1 MAIIGIDLGT
11 TNSLGAVYREDSVEL
26 IPNSFGSFLTP
37 SVVSLMED
45 GTIVTGEIAKE
56 RLITH
61 PESTA
66 ASFKKEMGTN
76 TKISLGK
83 REFLPEELSSF
94 IIRSILEDA
103 ERYLGEPVEEAVI
116 SVPAYFHDKQRVA
129 TKRAGALAGIKVQ
142 RIINEPSAAAL
153 ASYFDTEEEQLF
165 LVFDF
170 GGGTLDVSIIECFD
184 TMVEILS
191 VSGDNHLGG
200 DDFHQIMLENFLK
213 EHGVYREN
221 LSSTEEAVILK
232 QAELCKKALTE
243 QETATM
249 TAVINGNTYQSV
261 YDNQRLM
268 EESASILMR
277 IKKVLTHALRDGN
290 FNVHDINMVV
300 MVGGSSKMPLIQS
313 YIQHLFKKAPVVTRN
328 CDEIVAR
335 GVGLVCGVKERNEY
349 IKDYVLTDICPFTLG
364 TSICNHS
371 DPEQPY
377 MAPIVERNSTLPC
390 SKVKRFYTSYD
401 FQTKLDID
409 ILQGEKT
416 YTKDNLLLGKVDVR
430 VSRKRKGEESVDIR
444 FTYDI
449 NGILIVDI
457 TIVSSGQKITKVIS
471 ETMDE
476 EDMRQKIEELAKLKI
491 HPKDISENKYV
502 LEKLQAL
509 YEEAPLSIRE
519 QIQNFIRYFDYLL
532 AQQNMRQIRKYRQ
545 YLEHVIDQLE
555 NYDPFGDLFTMD
567 EYEEEEDDW
576 LDEEEDEED
585 DDFIGEGGHKKW
597 TS

>member
-1 MAIIGIDLGT
+1 M
-11 TNSLGAVYREDSVEL
+11 Y
-26 IPNSFGSFLTP
+26 
-37 SVVSLMED
+37 
-45 GTIVTGEIAKE
+45 
-56 RLITH
+56 
-61 PESTA
+61 
-66 ASFKKEMGTN
+66 
-76 TKISLGK
+76 K
-83 REFLPEELSSF
+83 R
-94 IIRSILEDA
+94 
-103 ERYLGEPVEEAVI
+103 
-116 SVPAYFHDKQRVA
+116 Q
-129 TKRAGALAGIKVQ
+129 
-142 RIINEPSAAAL
+142 
-153 ASYFDTEEEQLF
+153 
-165 LVFDF
+165 
-170 GGGTLDVSIIECFD
+170 
-184 TMVEILS
+184 
-191 VSGDNHLGG
+191 
-200 DDFHQIMLENFLK
+200 

-430 VSRKRKGEESVDIR
+430 VPRKRKGEESVDIR

-509 YEEAPLSIRE
+509 YEEVPLSIRE

>member
-1 MAIIGIDLGT
+1 
-11 TNSLGAVYREDSVEL
+11 
-26 IPNSFGSFLTP
+26 
-37 SVVSLMED
+37 
-45 GTIVTGEIAKE
+45 
-56 RLITH
+56 
-61 PESTA
+61 
-66 ASFKKEMGTN
+66 
-76 TKISLGK
+76 
-83 REFLPEELSSF
+83 
-94 IIRSILEDA
+94 
-103 ERYLGEPVEEAVI
+103 
-116 SVPAYFHDKQRVA
+116 
-129 TKRAGALAGIKVQ
+129 
-142 RIINEPSAAAL
+142 
-153 ASYFDTEEEQLF
+153 
-165 LVFDF
+165 
-170 GGGTLDVSIIECFD
+170 
-184 TMVEILS
+184 MVEILS

-213 EHGVYREN
+213 EHGIYREN
-221 LSSTEEAVILK
+221 LTSTEEAVILK
-232 QAELCKKALTE
+232 QAELCKRALTE

-313 YIQHLFKKAPVVTRN
+313 YIQHLFKKAPVVTMN

-335 GVGLVCGVKERNEY
+335 GVGLVCGVKERNES

-364 TSICNHS
+364 TSICNHA
-371 DPEQPY
+371 DPDQPY

-390 SKVKRFYTSYD
+390 SKVKRFWTSYD
-401 FQTKLDID
+401 FQTELEID

-416 YTKDNLLLGKVDVR
+416 YAKDNVSLGKVDVR
-430 VSRKRKGEESVDIR
+430 VPRKRKGEESVDIR

-457 TIVSSGQKITKVIS
+457 TVVSSGQKITKVIS

-509 YEEAPLSIRE
+509 YEEAPLSVRE
-519 QIQNFIRYFDYLL
+519 QIQSFIRYFDYLL
-532 AQQNMRQIRKYRQ
+532 TQQNMRQIRKYRQ

-555 NYDPFGDLFTMD
+555 NYDPFGDFFTMD
-567 EYEEEEDDW
+567 EYEEDDDDW
-576 LDEEEDEED
+576 LNEEEEED
-585 DDFIGEGGHKKW
+585 DDFIGEGSRKKW
-597 TS
+597 TN

>member
-1 MAIIGIDLGT
+1 
-11 TNSLGAVYREDSVEL
+11 
-26 IPNSFGSFLTP
+26 
-37 SVVSLMED
+37 
-45 GTIVTGEIAKE
+45 
-56 RLITH
+56 
-61 PESTA
+61 
-66 ASFKKEMGTN
+66 MGKN
-76 TKISLGK
+76 TKISLGN

-103 ERYLGEPVEEAVI
+103 EKYLGEPVEEAVI

-170 GGGTLDVSIIECFD
+170 GGGTLDVSIVECFD

-213 EHGVYREN
+213 EHGIDRED
-221 LSSTEEAVILK
+221 LTSTEEAVILK
-232 QAELCKKALTE
+232 QAEICKKALTD

-249 TAVINGNTYQSV
+249 TAVIRGNTYQSI
-261 YDNQRLM
+261 YDNHRLM
-268 EESASILMR
+268 EESASVFMR
-277 IKKVLTHALRDGN
+277 IKKVLTHALKDGN
-290 FNVHDINMVV
+290 FNVQDINTVV

-313 YIQHLFKKAPVVTRN
+313 YIQHLSRKAPIVTMN

-335 GVGLVCGVKERNEY
+335 GVGFVCGVKERKNQV
-349 IKDYVLTDICPFTLG
+349 KDYVLTDICPFTLG
-364 TSICNHS
+364 TSICNHA

-377 MAPIVERNSTLPC
+377 MSPIVERNSTLPC

-401 FQTKLDID
+401 HQTQLDIE
-409 ILQGEKT
+409 ILQGEKN
-416 YTKDNLLLGKVDVR
+416 YAKDNLLLGKVDVR
-430 VSRKRKGEESVDIR
+430 VPKKRKGEEAVDIR
-444 FTYDI
+444 FTYDL

-457 TIVSSGQKITKVIS
+457 TVVSSGQKITKVIS

-476 EDMRQKIEELAKLKI
+476 EEMRQKIEELAKLKI

-509 YEEAPLSIRE
+509 YEEVPISIRE
-519 QIQNFIRYFDYLL
+519 QIQEAIRYFDYLL
-532 AQQNMRQIRKYRQ
+532 TQQNMHQIRKYRQ
-545 YLEHVIDQLE
+545 YLEHMIEQLE
-555 NYDPFGDLFTMD
+555 NYDPFGELFTVD
-567 EYEEEEDDW
+567 EYEYEEEE
-576 LDEEEDEED
+576 EDE
-585 DDFIGEGGHKKW
+585 DFLGEGGRKKW
-597 TS
+597 RN

>member
-1 MAIIGIDLGT
+1 
-11 TNSLGAVYREDSVEL
+11 
-26 IPNSFGSFLTP
+26 
-37 SVVSLMED
+37 
-45 GTIVTGEIAKE
+45 
-56 RLITH
+56 
-61 PESTA
+61 
-66 ASFKKEMGTN
+66 
-76 TKISLGK
+76 
-83 REFLPEELSSF
+83 
-94 IIRSILEDA
+94 
-103 ERYLGEPVEEAVI
+103 
-116 SVPAYFHDKQRVA
+116 
-129 TKRAGALAGIKVQ
+129 
-142 RIINEPSAAAL
+142 
-153 ASYFDTEEEQLF
+153 
-165 LVFDF
+165 
-170 GGGTLDVSIIECFD
+170 
-184 TMVEILS
+184 
-191 VSGDNHLGG
+191 
-200 DDFHQIMLENFLK
+200 
-213 EHGVYREN
+213 
-221 LSSTEEAVILK
+221 
-232 QAELCKKALTE
+232 
-243 QETATM
+243 
-249 TAVINGNTYQSV
+249 
-261 YDNQRLM
+261 
-268 EESASILMR
+268 
-277 IKKVLTHALRDGN
+277 
-290 FNVHDINMVV
+290 
-300 MVGGSSKMPLIQS
+300 MPLIQS

-416 YTKDNLLLGKVDVR
+416 YTKDNLLLRKVDVR
-430 VSRKRKGEESVDIR
+430 VPRKRKGEESVDIR